1 MQNLDVMLKKVLSKE
16 EKAII
21 KIYQLLNREILY
33 KGYKV
38 TEIELEVITRF
49 FADNG
54 DEEIFDLIWT
64 EKSLQ
69 REIFK
74 TLLLIAENLKNY
86 GCDKEKIEKDIYNEK
101 NQFLKPSIKN
111 NLNYLMEIGEYL
123 RCKELLKACENYFSP
138 YKAENI

>member
-1 MQNLDVMLKKVLSKE
+1 M
-16 EKAII
+16 
-21 KIYQLLNREILY
+21 
-33 KGYKV
+33 
-38 TEIELEVITRF
+38 
-49 FADNG
+49 
-54 DEEIFDLIWT
+54 
-64 EKSLQ
+64 
-69 REIFK
+69 
-74 TLLLIAENLKNY
+74 LLIAENLKNY

>member
-1 MQNLDVMLKKVLSKE
+1 MQNLDIMLKKVLSKE

-54 DEEIFDLIWT
+54 ERRYLI
-64 EKSLQ
+64 
-69 REIFK
+69 
-74 TLLLIAENLKNY
+74 
-86 GCDKEKIEKDIYNEK
+86 
-101 NQFLKPSIKN
+101 
-111 NLNYLMEIGEYL
+111 
-123 RCKELLKACENYFSP
+123 
-138 YKAENI
+138 